1 MLKLFG
7 FRSDE
12 VVALKLSIYCFQPP
26 KPCKARYSEIKEYD
40 LTGGYVS
47 GTCSVMAVLDRKLI
61 KATFANLHNGKEQ
74 NLLRPPIQNV
84 NTYEETYLKMI
95 TT

>member
-1 MLKLFG
+1 
-7 FRSDE
+7 
-12 VVALKLSIYCFQPP
+12 
-26 KPCKARYSEIKEYD
+26 
-40 LTGGYVS
+40 
-47 GTCSVMAVLDRKLI
+47 MAVLDRKLI

>member
-1 MLKLFG
+1 MSQIHSNGCAGQKT
-7 FRSDE
+7 
-12 VVALKLSIYCFQPP
+12 K
-26 KPCKARYSEIKEYD
+26 
-40 LTGGYVS
+40 
-47 GTCSVMAVLDRKLI
+47 
-61 KATFANLHNGKEQ
+61 KATVANLHNGKEQ